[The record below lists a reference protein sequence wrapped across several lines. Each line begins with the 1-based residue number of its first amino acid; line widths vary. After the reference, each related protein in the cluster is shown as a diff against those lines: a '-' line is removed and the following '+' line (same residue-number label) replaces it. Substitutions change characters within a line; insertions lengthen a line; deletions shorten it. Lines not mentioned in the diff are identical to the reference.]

1 MGDMKKATYTLSIQ
15 FTNGGASYYHDITQA
30 RAYFLLKQ
38 AIARQSDNTDKKEL
52 HLNPDF
58 YWGSIA
64 RWKISTGWQDFA

>member
-1 MGDMKKATYTLSIQ
+1 MKKATYTLSIQ

-38 AIARQSDNTDKKEL
+38 AIARQSDNTDK
-52 HLNPDF
+52 
-58 YWGSIA
+58 WGSLA

>member
-1 MGDMKKATYTLSIQ
+1 MKKTTYTLSIE

-38 AIARQSDNTDKKEL
+38 AIARQSDDILKG
-52 HLNPDF
+52 D
-58 YWGSIA
+58 WIA